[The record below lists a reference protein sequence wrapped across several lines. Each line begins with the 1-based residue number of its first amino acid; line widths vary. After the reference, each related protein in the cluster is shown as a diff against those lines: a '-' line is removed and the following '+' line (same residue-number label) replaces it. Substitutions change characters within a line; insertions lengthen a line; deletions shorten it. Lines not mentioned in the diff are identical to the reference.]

1 MDSIKCSRVETG
13 PEGDRERGGK
23 PWYNLLIVDDEP
35 LILESLYHMLV
46 KRYGR
51 KFLIYQA
58 ASADEALEQFKSIR
72 VDLLMTDIRMPGM
85 DGLSLVRIV
94 EKEWPDCLT
103 VFLTGH
109 SEFEYARQAVSS
121 RTIGYV
127 LKLDGDRAIEE
138 IIDKAYDR
146 LEREYEEKSR
156 YLKMSASWQEAAPLL
171 QQDILKQMITTE
183 KWTEKKKNSLY
194 QKIQASGMEL
204 SMDESFLIAAISMP
218 PIEDVQKMECEPAA
232 LPPMEN
238 VQKMECEPAALPPVE
253 NPQQLSEEEISGG
266 NVWNAVTM
274 SRIQSVI
281 MESLKYAFHAY
292 SASVSTH
299 LFLLLAQSEDNRP
312 QRLKGFLEIA
322 LSMCERMGMKA
333 PQIYLY
339 EEQTDL
345 EGLTDA
351 FSVLGRKRFELTG
364 EGEIILCGRDAALSD
379 YTWREEGPVMGRFN
393 VEKLSE
399 SLSYGNAADFRLIM
413 EEVKQNT
420 PEENPAAQIAVYTT
434 FASLLLQAILNYLP
448 EESML
453 LTHRNLGQIANY
465 SAHRGFLDAC
475 RCLEGL
481 ADEYFRC
488 REAVH
493 ENSDHYI
500 VHKVNAYIMEH
511 LSEDLSMTVIGEV
524 VGLHPSYLSRLYK
537 KVTNL
542 SLGQYITARRLDLAR
557 ELLADPCLRTQ
568 SIAEQTGLNTAS
580 YFTHFFKK
588 NTGMTPQEYRNQ
600 MMEGLSY
607 QGGEQECCR

>member
-1 MDSIKCSRVETG
+1 MNSIKCSRAEAG
-13 PEGDRERGGK
+13 REKDREHAGR
-23 PWYNLLIVDDEP
+23 PWYNLLLVDDEP

-138 IIDKAYDR
+138 IIDRAYDR

-171 QQDILKQMITTE
+171 QQDILKQMITME
-183 KWTEKKKNSLY
+183 KWTEKRKKSLH

-218 PIEDVQKMECEPAA
+218 PMD
-232 LPPMEN
+232 
-238 VQKMECEPAALPPVE
+238 
-253 NPQQLSEEEISGG
+253 NPQQLSDEELSGG
-266 NVWNAVTM
+266 NAWNAVTM

-281 MESLKYAFHAY
+281 LENLKYAFRVY
-292 SASVSTH
+292 SASVSAH

-312 QRLKGFLEIA
+312 LRLKGFLEIA
-322 LSMCERMGMKA
+322 LSMCERMGLKA

-345 EGLTDA
+345 EGLTAA

-364 EGEIILCGRDAALSD
+364 EGEIILCGKDAALSD

-448 EESML
+448 KESML

-488 REAVH
+488 RQAVH

-542 SLGQYITARRLDLAR
+542 SLGQYITARRLDLAK
-557 ELLADPCLRTQ
+557 ELLADPSLRTQ

-600 MMEGLSY
+600 LIEVISY
-607 QGGEQECCR
+607 QGGGEQEGCR

>member
-1 MDSIKCSRVETG
+1 MDSIKCSRAEAG

-171 QQDILKQMITTE
+171 RQDILKQMITTE
-183 KWTEKKKNSLY
+183 KWTEKRKNSLY

-218 PIEDVQKMECEPAA
+218 PIENVQKMECEPAA

-281 MESLKYAFHAY
+281 MESLKYAFRAY

-413 EEVKQNT
+413 EEV
-420 PEENPAAQIAVYTT
+420 
-434 FASLLLQAILNYLP
+434 
-448 EESML
+448 
-453 LTHRNLGQIANY
+453 
-465 SAHRGFLDAC
+465 
-475 RCLEGL
+475 
-481 ADEYFRC
+481 
-488 REAVH
+488 
-493 ENSDHYI
+493 
-500 VHKVNAYIMEH
+500 
-511 LSEDLSMTVIGEV
+511 
-524 VGLHPSYLSRLYK
+524 
-537 KVTNL
+537 
-542 SLGQYITARRLDLAR
+542 
-557 ELLADPCLRTQ
+557 
-568 SIAEQTGLNTAS
+568 
-580 YFTHFFKK
+580 
-588 NTGMTPQEYRNQ
+588 
-600 MMEGLSY
+600 
-607 QGGEQECCR
+607 

>member
-1 MDSIKCSRVETG
+1 MDSIKCSRAETG

-171 QQDILKQMITTE
+171 RQDILKQMITTE

-218 PIEDVQKMECEPAA
+218 P
-232 LPPMEN
+232 MEN
-238 VQKMECEPAALPPVE
+238 VQKMECEPASLPPVE
-253 NPQQLSEEEISGG
+253 NPQQLSEEEISCC

-281 MESLKYAFHAY
+281 MESLKYAFHA
-292 SASVSTH
+292 
-299 LFLLLAQSEDNRP
+299 
-312 QRLKGFLEIA
+312 
-322 LSMCERMGMKA
+322 
-333 PQIYLY
+333 
-339 EEQTDL
+339 
-345 EGLTDA
+345 
-351 FSVLGRKRFELTG
+351 
-364 EGEIILCGRDAALSD
+364 
-379 YTWREEGPVMGRFN
+379 
-393 VEKLSE
+393 
-399 SLSYGNAADFRLIM
+399 
-413 EEVKQNT
+413 
-420 PEENPAAQIAVYTT
+420 
-434 FASLLLQAILNYLP
+434 
-448 EESML
+448 
-453 LTHRNLGQIANY
+453 
-465 SAHRGFLDAC
+465 
-475 RCLEGL
+475 
-481 ADEYFRC
+481 
-488 REAVH
+488 
-493 ENSDHYI
+493 
-500 VHKVNAYIMEH
+500 
-511 LSEDLSMTVIGEV
+511 
-524 VGLHPSYLSRLYK
+524 
-537 KVTNL
+537 
-542 SLGQYITARRLDLAR
+542 
-557 ELLADPCLRTQ
+557 
-568 SIAEQTGLNTAS
+568 
-580 YFTHFFKK
+580 
-588 NTGMTPQEYRNQ
+588 
-600 MMEGLSY
+600 
-607 QGGEQECCR
+607 

>member
-1 MDSIKCSRVETG
+1 M
-13 PEGDRERGGK
+13 
-23 PWYNLLIVDDEP
+23 YNLLIVDDEP

-46 KRYGR
+46 KKYGD
-51 KFLIYQA
+51 KFLVYQA
-58 ASADEALEQFKSIR
+58 PSADGALEQFRNIR

-109 SEFEYARQAVSS
+109 SEFEYARQAVSG

-127 LKLDGDRAIEE
+127 LKLDGDRAIEK
-138 IIDKAYDR
+138 IMDKAYDR

-156 YLKMSASWQEAAPLL
+156 FLKMSASWQEAVPLL
-171 QQDILKQMITTE
+171 RQDILKQMITTE
-183 KWTEKKKNSLY
+183 KWTEDKKRSLSH
-194 QKIQASGMEL
+194 KIQASGMEL
-204 SMDESFLIAAISMP
+204 SLEKNFLIAIISMP
-218 PIEDVQKMECEPAA
+218 PTETQHQARNQMAA
-232 LPPMEN
+232 LPATETRHQARN
-238 VQKMECEPAALPPVE
+238 QTAALPAT
-253 NPQQLSEEEISGG
+253 EEETDGG
-266 NVWNAVTM
+266 NVWNAVAM
-274 SRIQSVI
+274 SRIQSAI
-281 MESLKYAFHAY
+281 MESLKDAFRAY
-292 SASVSTH
+292 SAAVSTH

-312 QRLKGFLEIA
+312 LRLKGFLEIA
-322 LSMCERMGMKA
+322 LSMCERMDLKP

-339 EEQTDL
+339 EEQTAL
-345 EGLTDA
+345 EGLTGA

-364 EGEIILCGRDAALSD
+364 EGGIILCGLDAMLSD

-399 SLSYGNAADFRLIM
+399 SLSYGNAADFRTVM

-420 PEENPAAQIAVYTT
+420 PEDNPAAQIAVYTT

-448 EESML
+448 KESVL

-481 ADEYFRC
+481 ADDYFRS

-493 ENSDHYI
+493 DNSDHYI
-500 VHKVNAYIMEH
+500 VHKVNAYIMQH
-511 LSEDLSMTVIGEV
+511 LAEDLSMTTIGEV

-568 SIAEQTGLNTAS
+568 NIAERTGLNTAS

-600 MMEGLSY
+600 LIEGKPW
-607 QGGEQECCR
+607 QNG